1 MELNSVA
8 DLKVGD
14 VGFYVIAGRVG
25 GAISLGQGLIDVI
38 NLLRGKDVEQSWFS
52 HAFIVIETGE
62 DADGPYA
69 DIIEAMPGGAIRVRL
84 RGVDRLIPGYG
95 WARVPLDLSQREHL
109 AGIAGQYVGVPYS
122 FVDYVSIAAL
132 HLGMP
137 RSWLAGRVT
146 SSQHMICSQLVDFLL
161 CRVGFHMFKDGRL
174 SQDVT
179 PGALFHR
186 AGAVGEIVW
195 W

>member
-1 MELNSVA
+1 MRLETVE
-8 DLKVGD
+8 DLEVGD

-38 NLLRGKDVEQSWFS
+38 NLIRGKDVEQSWFS
-52 HAFIVIETGE
+52 HAFIVTERGE
-62 DADGPYA
+62 DQEGAYA
-69 DIIEAMPGGAIRVRL
+69 VIIEAMPGGALRVVLRGRDRL
-84 RGVDRLIPGYG
+84 RAGYG
-95 WARVPLDLSQREHL
+95 WARLPLTEAQKI
-109 AGIAGQYVGVPYS
+109 GIVAQAPALVNVPYS
-122 FVDYVSIAAL
+122 FLDYVAIALL

-137 RSWLAGRVT
+137 RRIIGGYVSRSG
-146 SSQHMICSQLVDFLL
+146 HMICSQLVDFLL
-161 CRVGFHMFKDGRL
+161 CRVGFHVFTDGRL

-186 AGAVGEIVW
+186 TGAIGEIIW